1 MADWDPQLYHRF
13 RRYRAEPFE
22 AILGR
27 LELDPDEQ
35 IVDLGCGTGEHL
47 AELVRRTARGTGVGI
62 DSSPAMIAAA
72 KEFLGTLDGGLAA
85 RLRFV
90 LEDFRSFHAR
100 RAYSLVFS
108 NAAMQWAHDHRPVLA
123 ACHQALEPRGRL
135 VMQIPSN
142 EIETAQRSMMAL
154 ASSDRWRAQLGAA
167 RLPGLYVLPLE
178 DYRRML
184 AEIGFGDIDC
194 YYRKFEHPM
203 TSPGEVIEWSRA
215 TSMRPFLDALGPDDR
230 LRFEAE
236 LLTELE
242 RGYGT
247 RAPLIFSFRRLFLWA
262 RRPAL

>member
-22 AILGR
+22 AILAR
-27 LELDPDEQ
+27 LELGSEER

-47 AELVRRTARGTGVGI
+47 AELVRRTARGTGVGV

-72 KEFLGTLDGGLAA
+72 KELLLTLDGGLAA

-90 LEDFRSFHAR
+90 LEDLRSFQAR

-108 NAAMQWAHDHRPVLA
+108 NAALQWTQDHRPVLE
-123 ACHQALEPRGRL
+123 ACYQALEFGGRL
-135 VMQIPSN
+135 VMQIPAN
-142 EIETAQRSMMAL
+142 EIETAQRSMLAL
-154 ASSDRWRAQLGAA
+154 ASSDRWHAQLSGA

-184 AEIGFGDIDC
+184 AEIGFVDIDC
-194 YYRKFEHPM
+194 YYRNFEHPM
-203 TSPGEVIEWSRA
+203 ASPGEVIEWSRA
-215 TSMRPFLDALGPDDR
+215 TSMRPFLDALEPDDR
-230 LRFEAE
+230 ARFEAD

-242 RGYGT
+242 RGYGS
-247 RAPLIFSFRRLFLWA
+247 RGPLIFTFRRLFLWA
-262 RRPAL
+262 HRPAL